1 MAHSMVWMS
10 TDEIIKKVPCT
21 CIDGRTPGMRYSVA
35 GGSFGLIL
43 HTLGRIE
50 AELGRNLQPSDIE
63 AYIRLFAV
71 EVGPVYLHSDQHT
84 LDCIYSRMGVPKD
97 TRLKELTASQ
107 RRSFCELATEPE
119 WQGCGHLHLMMTHE
133 ADYGVPL
140 LLIQRSIKAFL
151 TLYFNGHERLMF
163 DVLSGRHQEERVLL
177 LDVQHDGEQRR
188 ESALFLESP
197 LSESSFFCHRPLKKA
212 LAERFLERIEA
223 ARLPGLPRPV
233 WNELIATHN
242 RTAERTLAR
251 LAPELPVEH
260 IRL

>member
-43 HTLGRIE
+43 HTLGRIQS
-50 AELGRNLQPSDIE
+50 ELGRNLQQPEIE
-63 AYIRLFAV
+63 DYIRLFAD
-71 EVGPVYLHSDQHT
+71 EVGPVYLHSDQHK
-84 LDCIYSRMGVPKD
+84 LDCIYSRMGVSKAIK
-97 TRLKELTASQ
+97 LKELTANQ
-107 RRSFCELATEPE
+107 RRSFCELAIEPE

-140 LLIQRSIKAFL
+140 LLIQRSIKAFM
-151 TLYFNGHERLMF
+151 TLYFNGHEGLMF

-177 LDVQHDGEQRR
+177 LDVQRGRQDKS
-188 ESALFLESP
+188 ESALYLESP
-197 LSESSFFCHRPLKKA
+197 MSESSFFCHRPLKKA
-212 LAERFLERIEA
+212 LAERFLEHIEA
-223 ARLPGLPRPV
+223 SHRPGLPRAA
-233 WNELIATHN
+233 WDDLIASHN
-242 RTAERTLAR
+242 QAAEQTLDR